1 MPSAATSVIVTFSLS
16 TVIGTMMTSIVVS
29 IAKSAMHA
37 SGAPAAA
44 YAWVFVVAIV
54 IVLIAAALIMR
65 IRNVK

>member
-1 MPSAATSVIVTFSLS
+1 
-16 TVIGTMMTSIVVS
+16 MMTSIVVS

-37 SGAPAAA
+37 SDTPAAA

-54 IVLIAAALIMR
+54 IVLIAAALVMR